1 MTPAR
6 VGVIGCGNILDQY
19 VHGMRAA
26 GGLEIAACA
35 DLNPARGAAAAA
47 RHGIPSAAPPEQL
60 LADPNLDIVVNLTV
74 PAAHAD
80 VSASALEAGKSV
92 YTEKPLGVTLDECD
106 RLVALAEQ
114 HGVRLGS
121 APDTFLGGGI
131 QTARQAIDAGLIG
144 RPVSAFAQLLRP
156 GPEAWHPSPEFIYA
170 PGAGPVLDIG
180 PYYVTALVTLL
191 GPVDRVTAVGT
202 NPMPARRIGA
212 GPRAGQTFRSAVD
225 TDVRALLEIG
235 QVPVALTLT
244 YDAPELEWRVE
255 VVGDEG
261 VLRCG
266 DPDTFEGP
274 VLVRRHDETS
284 WRELPLLTEGTAHG
298 RGFGVAEL
306 AAAIAEGRPH
316 RTNATLARHVLETLL
331 AVEWAARSHE
341 WIAIASRCERPAP
354 LSATA
359 VAVH

>member
-1 MTPAR
+1 MTSAR

-19 VHGMRAA
+19 VRGMRAA

-35 DLNPARGAAAAA
+35 DLHPGKAASAAA
-47 RHGIPSAAPPEQL
+47 RHGIPAAVPPDHL
-60 LADPNLDIVVNLTV
+60 LTDPGLDIVVNLTV

-80 VSASALEAGKSV
+80 VSASALGAGKSV

-106 RLVALAEQ
+106 RLIALADQ

-121 APDTFLGGGI
+121 APDTFLGAGI

-144 RPVSAFAQLLRP
+144 HPVSAFAQLLRP

-170 PGAGPVLDIG
+170 TGAGPVLDIG

-191 GPVDRVTAVGT
+191 GPVDRVTALGT
-202 NPMPARRIGA
+202 NPVPARHIGT

-225 TDVRALLEIG
+225 TDVRALLEVG
-235 QVPVALTLT
+235 PVAVALTLT

-255 VVGDEG
+255 IVGDEG

-266 DPDTFEGP
+266 DPDTFDGP
-274 VLVRRHDETS
+274 VLHRRHGES
-284 WRELPLLTEGTAHG
+284 EWRELPLLTEGIAHG

-306 AAAIAEGRPH
+306 ATAIAEGRPH

-331 AVEWAARSHE
+331 AVERAARTHE
-341 WIAIASRCERPAP
+341 WIAISSRCERPAP
-354 LSATA
+354 MPMST
-359 VAVH
+359 VAIQ